1 MTNIAFLT
9 TEIADN
15 RTREIL
21 RGATREAAKAGA
33 TLLVYHGKYLVSPGA
48 KKTEHPDFYQETAVF
63 DYINKENADVIL
75 VDLEEICK
83 LASAAKRKQFLG
95 RFADYPLLTLE
106 ETEGASHVSGVSS
119 GDNVSL
125 GARAVKEALALLKQS
140 LPFPDKEPEERAET
154 ETGDAMTGLSR
165 IAHALLQHHYL
176 KDSNPYDVITKQ
188 TRKLGIEHAALFLF
202 PEAVINTQQTPWKV
216 PQSVYCLSQLK
227 KGKIVHFKEAKEL
240 PSKDAIA
247 FAAKAM
253 PEGSAMMVNNLF
265 LGDRQIGLL
274 VTEIV
279 DALLTPHVNTLFL
292 QIIEGAIRIIADDE
306 HISRTNE
313 VLRENSKAMDKDA
326 SVLERLGDEDYLTK
340 RLNRR
345 GFFAQAY
352 DLLDKQFK
360 ENKTAIVAYIDID
373 SIKSINSHF
382 GREEGDD
389 TVKRVADILTEVFGT
404 DSVLGRIRGNE
415 FAVLLVTD
423 NEKKGDALKKEME
436 EQNLRLMKSSDKPYI
451 IHLQF
456 SICSFRYR
464 KDLSLKEMLA
474 QTDDNLQKLRQ
485 I

>member
-9 TEIADN
+9 TEIANN

-21 RGATREAAKAGA
+21 QGAVQEAGKAGA
-33 TLLVYHGKYLVSPGA
+33 TLLVYHGKYLVSPGS

-63 DYINKENADVIL
+63 DYLNKDNADVL
-75 VDLEEICK
+75 LLDLEEICK
-83 LASAAKRKQFLG
+83 LASSTKRKQFLN
-95 RFADYPLLTLE
+95 RFADFPLLTLE
-106 ETEGASHVSGVSS
+106 ETEGAKSVSGVAS
-119 GDNVSL
+119 GDYVSL
-125 GARAVKEALALLKQS
+125 GKRAVKEALALIQKNI
-140 LPFPDKEPEERAET
+140 PAKDAE
-154 ETGDAMTGLSR
+154 ETGEPSANGADAMTGLSR

-176 KDSNPYDVITKQ
+176 GENNPYDVITKQ
-188 TRKLGIEHAALFLF
+188 TKKLGIEHAALFLF
-202 PEAVINTQQTPWKV
+202 PEAVINTQQAPWEIPK
-216 PQSVYCLSQLK
+216 STYCLSQLK
-227 KGKIVHFKEAKEL
+227 KGKLVHFKEAKEV
-240 PSKDAIA
+240 PSQDAVA
-247 FAAKAM
+247 FAAKSM
-253 PEGSAMMVNNLF
+253 PEGCAAMVNNLF

-274 VTEIV
+274 ITEIV

-313 VLRENSKAMDKDA
+313 VLLENSKAMDKDA

-352 DLLDKQFK
+352 DLLDKQFT

-389 TVKRVADILTEVFGT
+389 TVRRVADLLTGVFGT

-415 FAVLLVTD
+415 FAVLLVTE
-423 NEKKGDALKKEME
+423 NEKKGEALKKEME
-436 EQNLRLMKSSDKPYI
+436 EQNLKLMKSNDKPYI

-464 KDLSLKEMLA
+464 EDLSLKEMLA

-485 I
+485 M

>member
-9 TEIADN
+9 TEIAN
-15 RTREIL
+15 GRTREIL
-21 RGATREAAKAGA
+21 SGAAAEAKKAGA

-63 DYINKENADVIL
+63 DYINKDNADVLL

-83 LASAAKRKQFLG
+83 LASAAKRKQFLA

-106 ETEGASHVSGVSS
+106 ETDGADHVSGVAS
-119 GDNVSL
+119 GDYVSL
-125 GARAVKEALALLKQS
+125 GARAVKEALARLGKNLPAQS
-140 LPFPDKEPEERAET
+140 TEPADKPEEPLS
-154 ETGDAMTGLSR
+154 DAMTGLSR

-176 KDSNPYDVITKQ
+176 GENNPYDVITKQ
-188 TRKLGIEHAALFLF
+188 TKKLGIGHAALFLF

-216 PQSVYCLSQLK
+216 PESVYCLSQLK
-227 KGKIVHFKEAKEL
+227 KGKIVHFKEAKEV
-240 PSKDAIA
+240 PSRDAIA

-253 PEGSAMMVNNLF
+253 PEGSALMVNNLF

-313 VLRENSKAMDKDA
+313 VLLENSKAMDKDA

-352 DLLDKQFK
+352 DLLDRQFT
-360 ENKTAIVAYIDID
+360 ENRTAIVAYIDID

-389 TVKRVADILTEVFGT
+389 TVRRVADLLSEVFGQ
-404 DSVLGRIRGNE
+404 DSILGRIRGNE

-423 NEKKGDALKKEME
+423 NETKGEALKKEME

-485 I
+485 M

>member
-9 TEIADN
+9 TEIADD

-21 RGATREAAKAGA
+21 QGAAQEAEQNGA
-33 TLLVYHGKYLVSPGA
+33 TLFVYHGKYLVSPGS

-63 DYINKENADVIL
+63 DYINKDNTDVL
-75 VDLEEICK
+75 LLDLEEICK
-83 LASAAKRKQFLG
+83 LASAAKRKQFLA
-95 RFADYPLLTLE
+95 RFSDYPLLTLE
-106 ETEGASHVSGVSS
+106 ETEGLPHVSGVAS
-119 GDNVSL
+119 GDYVLL
-125 GARAVKEALALLKQS
+125 GKRAVKEALALLNHNMTDKDSETQS
-140 LPFPDKEPEERAET
+140 KKEPAGEN
-154 ETGDAMTGLSR
+154 AMTGLSR
-165 IAHALLQHHYL
+165 IAHALLQHRYL
-176 KDSNPYDVITKQ
+176 GENNPYDVITKQ
-188 TRKLGIEHAALFLF
+188 TRKLGIENAALFLF
-202 PEAVINTQQTPWKV
+202 PEAVINTQQAPWKI
-216 PQSVYCLSQLK
+216 PQTVYCLSQVK
-227 KGKIVHFKEAKEL
+227 KGKIVHFKEAKEV
-240 PSKDAIA
+240 PSRDAIA

-253 PEGSAMMVNNLF
+253 PEGSAVMVNNLF

-274 VTEIV
+274 MTEIV

-352 DLLDKQFK
+352 DLLDKQFT

-389 TVKRVADILTEVFGT
+389 TVRRVADILTEVFGT

-415 FAVLLVTD
+415 FAVLLVTED
-423 NEKKGDALKKEME
+423 EKKGDALKKEME
-436 EQNLRLMKSSDKPYI
+436 EQNLRLMKMSDKPYI

-456 SICSFRYR
+456 SICAFRYR

-485 I
+485 M